1 MPAVGPESSSSHQ
14 RGSRLKGHVKGL
26 SAEERI
32 RYLWNSEIANR
43 SSAPGILKV
52 YEWHISQFTVVNAV
66 TALHRIAKSSDGSS
80 VLRDPRF
87 TDFVQRTKEL
97 IIGPGPTR

>member
-1 MPAVGPESSSSHQ
+1 MPAASPESSSSTQ

-26 SAEERI
+26 SAEEKI

-66 TALHRIAKSSDGSS
+66 TALHRIAKSADGAT

-87 TDFVQRTKEL
+87 TDFVEKTREL
-97 IIGPGPTR
+97 IMGPGPTR